1 MKKIGKTVAI
11 ERNERDEK
19 EPFKGMERER
29 AKRLVCI
36 QGIER
41 AEATTHSQSQFSTN
55 QIKRG
60 ISPT

>member
-29 AKRLVCI
+29 EGKR
-36 QGIER
+36 R
-41 AEATTHSQSQFSTN
+41 N
-55 QIKRG
+55 KREKG
-60 ISPT
+60 RVW

>member
-29 AKRLVCI
+29 PKEEIKERKGDMTCRKVKKKR
-36 QGIER
+36 
-41 AEATTHSQSQFSTN
+41 
-55 QIKRG
+55 
-60 ISPT
+60 